1 MESYL
6 KKPPSGG
13 FFFLQNIF
21 PQPPPS
27 DKLCAGVVLYWGQKE
42 MKGFKFGFVGAAEPL
57 RFQTF
62 PYGEG
67 GPPKVVDEVKT
78 VGKQYIFG

>member
-1 MESYL
+1 MGSTV
-6 KKPPSGG
+6 
-13 FFFLQNIF
+13 FFGCGRN
-21 PQPPPS
+21 
-27 DKLCAGVVLYWGQKE
+27 Y
-42 MKGFKFGFVGAAEPL
+42 KFGFIGAAEPP

-78 VGKQYIFG
+78 VGKQYVFG

>member
-1 MESYL
+1 M
-6 KKPPSGG
+6 
-13 FFFLQNIF
+13 
-21 PQPPPS
+21 
-27 DKLCAGVVLYWGQKE
+27 C
-42 MKGFKFGFVGAAEPL
+42 FKFGFIGAAEPP

-78 VGKQYIFG
+78 VGKQYVFG

>member
-1 MESYL
+1 ML
-6 KKPPSGG
+6 AAD
-13 FFFLQNIF
+13 F
-21 PQPPPS
+21 
-27 DKLCAGVVLYWGQKE
+27 WGTIQTY
-42 MKGFKFGFVGAAEPL
+42 FKFGFIGAAEPP

-78 VGKQYIFG
+78 VGKQYVFG